1 MGTVLQPAG
10 VTRAEGPG
18 DRPAPAGRRFGA
30 LRHRDF
36 ALLWGGLLLSNTG
49 SWMQTTAQGYLVYQ
63 LTSSPLALGVL
74 GLSFALPML
83 LLPPLGGVVADRID
97 RLALLRLTNVLWI
110 VMTLV
115 LAVLTWKGAVNFGL
129 IFLVS
134 FLGAVL
140 LAFDNPARQAL
151 VPDLVPPAE
160 LLSAISLNAVV
171 YSGAALVGPAVAGLI
186 LGAAGADLYRGAALV
201 FGLNAVSYLAVLVP
215 VVWWI
220 RVPPR
225 PRPAAPA
232 SFGEELREGL
242 RYVGA
247 RRPLVLLLLLTA
259 VTSVFGRSFTQLM
272 PVFARD
278 VLGVGPG
285 GLGLMYAAPGAGTLV
300 GGTGLAALRRVGSRR
315 RLVTWSTVAFALSIF
330 GFAASRSYPLSL
342 LLLFVG
348 GLTVTVAVAT
358 IATLLQ
364 ARAPGPLRGRV
375 MSLQTLA
382 IIGMGPLGGLL
393 SGALATWLPAPLAIS
408 VTAAVVLV
416 FMFWVVLTQPAWREL
431 DGEA

>member
-10 VTRAEGPG
+10 VARAEGPG

-36 ALLWGGLLLSNTG
+36 AVLWGGLLLSNTG

-115 LAVLTWKGAVNFGL
+115 LAVLTWKGAVTFEL

-171 YSGAALVGPAVAGLI
+171 YTGASLVGPAVAGVI

-232 SFGEELREGL
+232 SFGAELREGL
-242 RYVGA
+242 HYVGA

-342 LLLFVG
+342 LLLFAG
-348 GLTVTVAVAT
+348 GLTVTVAGAT

-364 ARAPGPLRGRV
+364 ARVPGALRGRV

-408 VTAAVVLV
+408 ATAAVVLV

-431 DGEA
+431 DGED